1 MSCKNLNKET
11 LLNME
16 EIRRLIWPKKK
27 KLTHITLLNCM
38 QDGFL
43 IEYEA
48 YQNDH
53 EM

>member
-1 MSCKNLNKET
+1 
-11 LLNME
+11 
-16 EIRRLIWPKKK
+16 
-27 KLTHITLLNCM
+27 M

-53 EM
+53 EMWQLLKEKYGGLLATKLRDLVMKFVN